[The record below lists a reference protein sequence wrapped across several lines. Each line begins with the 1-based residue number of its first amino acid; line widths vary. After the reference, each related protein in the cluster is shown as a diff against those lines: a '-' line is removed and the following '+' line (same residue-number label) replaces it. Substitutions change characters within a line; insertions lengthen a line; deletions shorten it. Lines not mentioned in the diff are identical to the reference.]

1 MAYLVVDGMGCE
13 YIFNSK
19 PVRVNYEDN
28 NELRSWDSSEFIS
41 DGRCPLEPGT
51 IFILIGRHLEYE
63 DEPVNLDVEIG
74 VKIKNA
80 IIAKIRDSRKIE
92 PRDLEILNYYSPL
105 LKRACAESINVDTFL
120 DKICQQ

>member
-19 PVRVNYEDN
+19 PVRVNCGDDDDS
-28 NELRSWDSSEFIS
+28 RSWDSSEFITA
-41 DGRCPLEPGT
+41 GKCPLSPGT
-51 IFILIGRHLEYE
+51 IFLLIGRHLGYE
-63 DEPVNLDVEIG
+63 DEPVDLDIEIED
-74 VKIKNA
+74 KIKDA

-92 PRDLEILNYYSPL
+92 PRDLDVLRCYSPSF
-105 LKRACAESINVDTFL
+105 KSACAESINVDTFL